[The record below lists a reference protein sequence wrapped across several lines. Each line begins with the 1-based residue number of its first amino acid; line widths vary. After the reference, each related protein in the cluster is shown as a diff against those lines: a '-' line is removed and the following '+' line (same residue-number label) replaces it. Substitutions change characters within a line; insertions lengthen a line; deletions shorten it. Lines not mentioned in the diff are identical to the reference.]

1 MNINLLFESE
11 EEKIATERVLAAFKV
26 KSLNKNIDE
35 YISDI
40 LNYAKDIDNLLEEN
54 NFNKRYL
61 DRVSTINEESILEL
75 DDDLNNLNFRVKE
88 VIEDLIK
95 RINTRISLIKDSDSN
110 LNDLEQRYDINNINL
125 DEEIKKAKLTEEYF
139 A

>member
-11 EEKIATERVLAAFKV
+11 EERISTEKVLAAFKV

-75 DDDLNNLNFRVKE
+75 DDDLNTLDFRVKE